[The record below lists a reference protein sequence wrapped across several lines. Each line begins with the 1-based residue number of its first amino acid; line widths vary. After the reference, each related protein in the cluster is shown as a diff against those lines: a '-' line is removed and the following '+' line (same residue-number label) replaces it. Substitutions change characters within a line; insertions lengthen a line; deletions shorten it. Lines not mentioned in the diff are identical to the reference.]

1 MTNFEEYLAERLKE
15 PAVKEGFDAAA
26 LPIVKTTSE
35 YPVGRCTDECCHY
48 PEPHRHGF
56 DCDGI
61 CTCAGIGAETEPLA
75 EGDLLECDWGGC
87 NSPSVAMRRDRKTEN
102 WLSVCSW
109 HAGWDDYHY
118 IEGITS

>member
-15 PAVKEGFDAAA
+15 PAVKEGFDAADR
-26 LPIVKTTSE
+26 PNTTE

-56 DCDGI
+56 DCDRT
-61 CTCAGIGAETEPLA
+61 CLCAGVGAETAPLE
-75 EGDLLECDWGGC
+75 EGALPTCDWGYC
-87 NSPSVAMRRDRKTEN
+87 SSPAVAMRNDGPNFGQDN

-118 IEGITS
+118 VEGVTS

>member
-1 MTNFEEYLAERLKE
+1 MTNFEHYLEERLKE
-15 PAVKEGFDAAA
+15 PAVKAGFDAAA
-26 LPIVKTTSE
+26 RSTTSE

-56 DCDGI
+56 DCDGT
-61 CTCAGIGAETEPLA
+61 CACAGIGAETEPLA

-87 NSPSVAMRRDRKTEN
+87 NRPSVAMRNDGPDAFGQDN

-109 HAGWDDYHY
+109 HAGWDDD
-118 IEGITS
+118 EGVTS